1 MNEKEN
7 PLHSTFLTPIPVKE
21 QVRLLVALAEKKVV
35 SLQQFVLVSLDSGDS
50 FVSTLESRN
59 IRRWKR

>member
-21 QVRLLVALAEKKVV
+21 QGQVAGCLSGKESGFSAAIRSGLSRL
-35 SLQQFVLVSLDSGDS
+35 
-50 FVSTLESRN
+50 R
-59 IRRWKR
+59 